1 MSLLAFW
8 KSNREHVLSQTIKQ
22 IVGNAGDGDLK
33 DGSDCSAELL
43 QFLREVPSDYLFKYA
58 FHCLENTFPESGF
71 VLQDVINELGRRL
84 GYAVENGRSRG
95 TKNAIGFD
103 GIWDSKNSGALIVEV
118 KTTSAY
124 QMDVDVFA
132 EYREKLIQNNRVGK
146 DSSVLI
152 VVGRNDTGGLEAQ
165 VRGSKHAWD
174 IRLISVESLIR
185 LVKVK
190 ELSDDPA
197 TIDRIK
203 EVLRPFEY
211 TRVDK
216 IIDVIFA
223 TVEDVDRE
231 SIELGVDQDTENEQ
245 SASETKNTQVQTP
258 REELENKRLDAA
270 NGLSRFLQKPLIKF
284 SKTLF
289 WSQDGDV
296 RACIAVSKL
305 YDRGSQPYWYAYH
318 PQWDDFLSEG
328 SNSYLVLTCMDRQE
342 AFAIP
347 HAMVKDLLPKL
358 NQTRKDNGR
367 DYWHIALTNNVGGEV
382 SINLSKVGEKF
393 PISGYIFE
401 FQESCHKD

>member
-1 MSLLAFW
+1 M
-8 KSNREHVLSQTIKQ
+8 
-22 IVGNAGDGDLK
+22 
-33 DGSDCSAELL
+33 
-43 QFLREVPSDYLFKYA
+43 
-58 FHCLENTFPESGF
+58 
-71 VLQDVINELGRRL
+71 
-84 GYAVENGRSRG
+84 
-95 TKNAIGFD
+95 
-103 GIWDSKNSGALIVEV
+103 
-118 KTTSAY
+118 
-124 QMDVDVFA
+124 
-132 EYREKLIQNNRVGK
+132 
-146 DSSVLI
+146 
-152 VVGRNDTGGLEAQ
+152 
-165 VRGSKHAWD
+165 
-174 IRLISVESLIR
+174 
-185 LVKVK
+185 
-190 ELSDDPA
+190 
-197 TIDRIK
+197 
-203 EVLRPFEY
+203 
-211 TRVDK
+211 
-216 IIDVIFA
+216 IFA

>member
-1 MSLLAFW
+1 M
-8 KSNREHVLSQTIKQ
+8 EYPQ
-22 IVGNAGDGDLK
+22 IVSNAGNGELK
-33 DGSDCSAELL
+33 DGSECSLELI
-43 QFLREVPSDYLFKYA
+43 QFLKEVPSKNLYEYA
-58 FHCLENTFPESGF
+58 NFCLDNAFQDSGL
-71 VLQDVINELGRRL
+71 VLQEVVNELGRRL
-84 GYAVENGRSRG
+84 GYTVENGRYRG
-95 TKNAIGFD
+95 VKNAIGYD
-103 GIWDSKNSGALIVEV
+103 GIWESRNSAGLIVEV

-124 QMDVDVFA
+124 QMDVDIFA
-132 EYREKLIQNNRVGK
+132 DYRDRLIIEGRLTK

-174 IRLISVESLIR
+174 IRLISVESLIK
-185 LVKVK
+185 LVQVK
-190 ELSDDPA
+190 EMSDDPK

-231 SIELGVDQDTENEQ
+231 SIELGFDQDSETDH

-270 NGLSRFLQKPLIKF
+270 NGLSRLLQKPLIKF

-289 WSQDGDV
+289 WSQDGDA

-318 PQWDDFLSEG
+318 PQWHSFLSEG
-328 SNSYLVLTCMDRQE
+328 SNSYLVLACMDREE

-347 HAMVKDLLPKL
+347 HAMLKDLLPKL

-367 DYWHIALTNNVGGEV
+367 DYWHIALTNNGRGEV

-393 PISGYIFE
+393 PISRYIFG
-401 FQESCHKD
+401 FNESRNSPIIR